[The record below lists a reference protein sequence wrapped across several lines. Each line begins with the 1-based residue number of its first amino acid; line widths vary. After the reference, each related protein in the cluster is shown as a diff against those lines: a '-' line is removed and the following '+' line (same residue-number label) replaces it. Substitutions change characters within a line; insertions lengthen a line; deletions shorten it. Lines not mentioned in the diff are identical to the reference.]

1 MRIFQAVFLLIVFIS
16 LFNQNILA
24 QFHPTIRTARPGKA
38 VGANTVGKKIIQ
50 LQSGFYYGENKFLT
64 GNKTYNNLNSTLRY
78 GITERLEINTNWVY
92 QTENYLSIRQNGFKI
107 GSIGGR
113 IKLIETNKFK
123 PAVSLQLN
131 LNLPF
136 QSVDFKSNDFGGRA
150 LLSASKKITSKTS
163 ILANIAYYI
172 PNNGKLD
179 YWNYAI
185 HFRYN
190 ISPKWSTF
198 IENYSNFTINLFE
211 NYWDS
216 GLSYLVN
223 NNVQFDVFGGTSLN
237 KSTPDFFVSIGFSG
251 RIVSL
256 RK

>member
-1 MRIFQAVFLLIVFIS
+1 MRIFQTVFLFIVFIS

-38 VGANTVGKKIIQ
+38 TGANTVGKKIIQ
-50 LQSGFYYGENKFLT
+50 LQSGFYYGESLT
-64 GNKTYNNLNSTLRY
+64 DNKTYNNLNSTLRY
-78 GITERLEINTNWVY
+78 GLTERLEINTNWVY
-92 QTENYLSIRQNGFKI
+92 QTEKNSSIRQNGFKI

-113 IKLIETNKFK
+113 IKLIETNKNK

-136 QSVDFKSNDFGGRA
+136 QSSDYKNSDFGGRA

-172 PNNGKLD
+172 PKNGKLD
-179 YWNYAI
+179 YWSYAL
-185 HFRYN
+185 HYRYN

-223 NNVQFDVFGGTSLN
+223 NNIQFDVFGGTSLN
-237 KSTPDFFVSIGFSG
+237 KSDLDFFVSIGFSG